1 MRRLFSHPQVV
12 ACFIVWALFTGCLA
26 TPSQPTRFY
35 MLNPQDESKAVS
47 QTETGE
53 SCVVI
58 GVGPV
63 QVAEYL
69 NRPQIV
75 TRISNNELN
84 LAEFDRWAEPLVDT
98 FSRVLS
104 ENLAKLL
111 CTDPIVIFPSRGSI
125 PVDYKVEVEV
135 IHFHGVLGKN
145 VTLITRWA
153 VFGKSGELLL
163 VRRSRYIEPAAEKE
177 YDELAAAMSKTIA
190 GFSEDVA
197 SAIKTILT
205 K

>member
-1 MRRLFSHPQVV
+1 MRCLRLHPQIVL
-12 ACFIVWALFTGCLA
+12 CFILGVLFAGCVA

-35 MLNPQDESKAVS
+35 MLSPQGESKDVPPS
-47 QTETGE
+47 ETSE

-63 QVAEYL
+63 EIAEYL

-111 CTDPIVIFPSRGSI
+111 CTDPIVVFPSRGSI
-125 PVDYKVEVEV
+125 PIDYKVEVEV
-135 IHFHGVLGKN
+135 IHFHGTLGEE

-153 VFGKSGELLL
+153 VFGKNGELLL
-163 VRRSRYIEPAAEKE
+163 MRRSRYIASAPGKE

-190 GFSEDVA
+190 DFSENVA